1 MTITMAQDMA
11 WIHHTYVMSIVPGRR
26 HRASEMPSDFC
37 RGMPLRPCP
46 PNLTLHFVL
55 LWLFMWQNKESNVEK
70 EEKYFVFS
78 FLFFLLSGM
87 QLKKR
92 KTQQV
97 AFHKF
102 YTQNV
107 KYKI

>member
-1 MTITMAQDMA
+1 M
-11 WIHHTYVMSIVPGRR
+11 R
-26 HRASEMPSDFC
+26 
-37 RGMPLRPCP
+37 
-46 PNLTLHFVL
+46 
-55 LWLFMWQNKESNVEK
+55 QNKESNVEK

-78 FLFFLLSGM
+78 FFFLLSGM
-87 QLKKR
+87 QLKKH
-92 KTQQV
+92 KMQQV